1 MSDSDVVMSDN
12 SMEYSP
18 QGSKMKA
25 DLGKVELKCMETQT
39 LLNGVLIKRDNGVEE
54 EIVKEVNG
62 NEVCIHNSILKRYS
76 LI

>member
-18 QGSKMKA
+18 QASKMKA

-39 LLNGVLIKRDNGVEE
+39 LLNGVLIKRENGVEE
-54 EIVKEVNG
+54 EIAKEVNG
-62 NEVCIHNSILKRYS
+62 NEVCINSS
-76 LI
+76 F

>member
-18 QGSKMKA
+18 QASKMKA

-39 LLNGVLIKRDNGVEE
+39 LLNGVLIKRENGVEE

-62 NEVCIHNSILKRYS
+62 NEVCISNSILKRYS